1 MLNMCGVHNV
11 KSLALIK
18 AISCFNCWEWLAHI
32 VFLLFPGIDTERE
45 VVVVCMYAYVCVL
58 DVWGWLMPNVL
69 NFLIWKIETTEQV
82 VKTITLLVKM
92 SWSLVN
98 CFQWMSVT
106 SNAQTSLQMGKKV
119 WENASQHNHTSYDR
133 TGWVIT
139 EVIMKD
145 LQDLQKKAFS
155 Q

>member
-58 DVWGWLMPNVL
+58 DV
-69 NFLIWKIETTEQV
+69 
-82 VKTITLLVKM
+82 
-92 SWSLVN
+92 
-98 CFQWMSVT
+98 
-106 SNAQTSLQMGKKV
+106 
-119 WENASQHNHTSYDR
+119 
-133 TGWVIT
+133 
-139 EVIMKD
+139 
-145 LQDLQKKAFS
+145 
-155 Q
+155 